1 MRNRFD
7 QLVAMAKRKV
17 LLRSRDLA
25 AKRIPR
31 AYLRRACDQGMIE
44 RVGRGLYRVPG
55 VMATENQSLAE
66 VCRKA
71 PTGVICLI
79 TALRFHD
86 LTTQS
91 PFEVWLAVG
100 PKARAPRLDTVA
112 LRVVRFSGNA
122 MTKGIETHDVAGVKV
137 RICCVA
143 KTVADCFKFRNKIG
157 LDVAIEALRDCL
169 RQRKASVDEL
179 MRYARICRVER
190 VMSPYLEAL
199 L

>member
-1 MRNRFD
+1 MRTHLD
-7 QLVAMAKRKV
+7 QLMVMATKKV
-17 LLRSRDLA
+17 LLRSRDLV
-25 AKRIPR
+25 AKHIPR
-31 AYLRRACDQGMIE
+31 AYLRRACDQGLLE
-44 RVGRGLYRVPG
+44 RVGHGLYRMPG

-66 VCRKA
+66 VCRKVPA
-71 PTGVICLI
+71 GIICLI

-86 LTTQS
+86 LTTQN

-112 LRVVRFSGNA
+112 LRVVRFSGDA
-122 MTKGIETHDVAGVKV
+122 LTKGIVTHDVAGVKV
-137 RICCVA
+137 RVYGVA

-157 LDVAIEALRDCL
+157 LDVAVEALRDCL
-169 RQRKASVDEL
+169 GQRKAGVDDL

-190 VMSPYLEAL
+190 VMGPYMEAL